1 MMTAKI
7 QIIIGIILIVG
18 LIAIINMIRKR
29 RLELKY
35 ALSWLA
41 AIVFVLI
48 LDCFPTLLN
57 KIASMLGIWAPVNMI
72 FFLGF
77 CFSLMII
84 FVLTV
89 TLSRMSER
97 VRKLSQ
103 AVALNEE
110 KIEKLMKEKSEEA
123 EIIAYRV
130 RGLKRTFSDD
140 MKIRENVSLEEEF
153 NIQSFSDL
161 QEALSEKPEIAF
173 ITNPTK
179 NHIPCAIECAKACC
193 HIL

>member
-7 QIIIGIILIVG
+7 QIIIGVILVIG

-35 ALSWLA
+35 ALSWLV
-41 AIVFVLI
+41 AIVFVLV

-57 KIASMLGIWAPVNMI
+57 KISGMLGIWAPVNMI

-110 KIEKLMKEKSEEA
+110 KIETL
-123 EIIAYRV
+123 
-130 RGLKRTFSDD
+130 LKDKGEGT
-140 MKIRENVSLEEEF
+140 L
-153 NIQSFSDL
+153 
-161 QEALSEKPEIAF
+161 
-173 ITNPTK
+173 
-179 NHIPCAIECAKACC
+179 
-193 HIL
+193 